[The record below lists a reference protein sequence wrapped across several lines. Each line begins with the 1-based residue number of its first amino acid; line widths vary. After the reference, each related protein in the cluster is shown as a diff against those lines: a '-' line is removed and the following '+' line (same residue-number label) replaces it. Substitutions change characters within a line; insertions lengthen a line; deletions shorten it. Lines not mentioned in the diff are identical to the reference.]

1 MRKGYTVQPRVL
13 LSYYEYQAYQRPDVG
28 TKRTCGVR
36 KKMVP
41 LIKLVHPD
49 LFAQYPPKVASTN
62 SKSLKVIA
70 LVVDSG
76 MSMSAFFSLFLG
88 TIPTPFFLSI
98 TVGICFVLYHFLKLS
113 AYFYI

>member
-70 LVVDSG
+70 
-76 MSMSAFFSLFLG
+76 
-88 TIPTPFFLSI
+88 
-98 TVGICFVLYHFLKLS
+98 
-113 AYFYI
+113 